1 MVSFSD
7 STSKT
12 PKPIVAQKASKTH
25 VEKPKKRVPQKS
37 LIEKFKENNPDL
49 ETFIGE
55 NLINKIGIL
64 ILVLGISFFVKYAI
78 DKDWIT
84 ESARVGIGVLCGAL
98 VMAVAHKLKKN
109 YVAFSSVLVSG
120 AISILYFTIY
130 IAFHEYPIIS
140 TLMKSGIQVQWLIR
154 RFVSQ
159 GNW

>member
-1 MVSFSD
+1 MPSQKNWAIPKEIEIAIRTEKPLEEQPDKIEEPPVVSFSD

-98 VMAVAHKLKKN
+98 VMAVC
-109 YVAFSSVLVSG
+109 
-120 AISILYFTIY
+120 
-130 IAFHEYPIIS
+130 P
-140 TLMKSGIQVQWLIR
+140 
-154 RFVSQ
+154 
-159 GNW
+159 